1 MSFLFLGNDEDRE
14 EERAPLRTSSS
25 LCVPGGRATYSANPQ
40 ARCDF
45 FMWVDYKKKLPI
57 LIVSCV
63 YKDILQKDLNKKIVL
78 IL

>member
-1 MSFLFLGNDEDRE
+1 MMKTVKKKGPTKDKQFFVCARGEGH
-14 EERAPLRTSSS
+14 SS
-25 LCVPGGRATYSANPQ
+25 NPE

-63 YKDILQKDLNKKIVL
+63 YKDILQNDLNKKIVL